1 VSVIT
6 GDGRVAEVARML
18 GGRVITEQTLAHADE
33 MLRLAAGPVRACE

>member
-1 VSVIT
+1 
-6 GDGRVAEVARML
+6 ML